1 MSRTAGRPA
10 LRPGEFIP
18 LAALLM
24 SLVALAIDTML
35 PALPAIGQDLGVSR
49 RNDVQFIITALFLGL
64 GLGQL
69 AFGPL
74 SVAVGSHR
82 GTGML
87 RLWAGTARAPRSR
100 IVV

>member
-69 AFGPL
+69 ALAL
-74 SVAVGSHR
+74 SRTASD
-82 GTGML
+82 
-87 RLWAGTARAPRSR
+87 AGPRSMPASSCSWSDA
-100 IVV
+100 